1 MAEGAT
7 LADFAAELDERAR
20 SQHEPMRSAVTLST
34 IHAAKGLE
42 WSEVFVIGLSEGYLP
57 ISYAKTAA
65 ELAEEK
71 RLFYVAITRAKESL
85 WLSWNKP
92 TQPSRFFSL
101 LQAAQSQAS

>member
-1 MAEGAT
+1 
-7 LADFAAELDERAR
+7 
-20 SQHEPMRSAVTLST
+20 
-34 IHAAKGLE
+34 
-42 WSEVFVIGLSEGYLP
+42 VFVIGLSEGYLP